1 MIKETTLEISLSAL
15 KANYKLLRSK
25 ISSKTMMLA
34 VVKAFAYG
42 SDAVV
47 VAKLLESIGVDY
59 FAVAYVD
66 EGVILRKGG
75 IKAPILVLHPQ
86 VVNFKKAVEF
96 QLEPSLYSERTMS
109 EFIRTTLELKQYE
122 FPVHIKFNTG
132 LNRLGFRE
140 KQASRV
146 ALKLSKET
154 SIKVVSIFS
163 HLAASEDVQEK
174 DFTTRQI
181 MTFSEICTLFETQY
195 GKIPI
200 RHLSN
205 TSGVINYP
213 EAQFEMVR
221 CGIGMYGYS
230 NGANKLLPLIP
241 AVALKTVI
249 SQIHLLKEGESVGY
263 NRVYFAKGAKSIAT
277 LPLGHA
283 DGISRQYGN
292 GVGFV
297 KINNKKAPIVG
308 NVCMDMIMVDVTNI
322 SCSEGDEVI
331 VFDNSKTAEGLAEQA
346 GTISYE
352 LLTAISR
359 RIKRVIL

>member
-1 MIKETTLEISLSAL
+1 
-15 KANYKLLRSK
+15 
-25 ISSKTMMLA
+25 
-34 VVKAFAYG
+34 
-42 SDAVV
+42 
-47 VAKLLESIGVDY
+47 
-59 FAVAYVD
+59 
-66 EGVILRKGG
+66 
-75 IKAPILVLHPQ
+75 
-86 VVNFKKAVEF
+86 
-96 QLEPSLYSERTMS
+96 
-109 EFIRTTLELKQYE
+109 
-122 FPVHIKFNTG
+122 
-132 LNRLGFRE
+132 
-140 KQASRV
+140 
-146 ALKLSKET
+146 
-154 SIKVVSIFS
+154 
-163 HLAASEDVQEK
+163 
-174 DFTTRQI
+174 
-181 MTFSEICTLFETQY
+181 MTFSKICALFETQY

-241 AVALKTVI
+241 VVALKTVI

-263 NRVYFAKGAKSIAT
+263 NRGYFAKEAKSIAT

-283 DGISRQYGN
+283 DGIGRKYGN

-331 VFDNSKTAEGLAEQA
+331 VFDSSKTAEGLAEQA

>member
-1 MIKETTLEISLSAL
+1 
-15 KANYKLLRSK
+15 
-25 ISSKTMMLA
+25 MMLA

-47 VAKLLESIGVDY
+47 VAKFLESIGVDY
-59 FAVAYVD
+59 FAVAYVN

-75 IKAPILVLHPQ
+75 IKTPILVLHPQ
-86 VVNFKKAVEF
+86 VVNFKKAIEF

-109 EFIRTTLELKQYE
+109 EFIRTTLELKQYK

-132 LNRLGFRE
+132 LNRLGFRV

-146 ALKLSKET
+146 ALKLSKES
-154 SIKVVSIFS
+154 SIKVASVFS

-174 DFTTRQI
+174 DFTIRQI
-181 MTFSEICTLFETQY
+181 IAFSKICALFETQY

-213 EAQFEMVR
+213 KAQFEMVR
-221 CGIGMYGYS
+221 CGIGLYGYS

-263 NRVYFAKGAKSIAT
+263 NRGYFAKGVKSIAT

-283 DGISRQYGN
+283 DGIGRQYGN

-297 KINNKKAPIVG
+297 RINNKKAPIVG
-308 NVCMDMIMVDVTNI
+308 NVCGHDY
-322 SCSEGDEVI
+322 G
-331 VFDNSKTAEGLAEQA
+331 
-346 GTISYE
+346 
-352 LLTAISR
+352 
-359 RIKRVIL
+359 